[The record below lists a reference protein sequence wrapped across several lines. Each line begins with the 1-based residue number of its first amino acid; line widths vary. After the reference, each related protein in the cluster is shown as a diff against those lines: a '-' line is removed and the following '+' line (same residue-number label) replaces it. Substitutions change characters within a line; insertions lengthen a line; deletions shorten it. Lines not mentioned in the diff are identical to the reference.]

1 LKKLKFAGFKN
12 KYLHHMKVLGIGNA
26 LVDIL
31 VSLPDDR
38 FLQEHHLPRGS
49 MQLVDK
55 ELSDSILKSA
65 SGFYMNI
72 ASGGSAANTINGL
85 AKLGIE
91 TGFIGSLGIDEH
103 GRHFISDFE
112 KNNVFPHISY
122 SQTHSGKAIALVS
135 PDGERTFATN
145 LGAAIELGASDIT
158 DDIVSG
164 YDIVHIEGYLL
175 QNYELI
181 EAAVETARKN
191 NALIS
196 LDLASFN
203 VVEQHLD
210 FLKQLIPGNID
221 ILFANEEEAF
231 ALTGAHHIN
240 ALEVMA
246 EMAPLSIYKN
256 GSEGSLISDR
266 KQIHH
271 VKALPSPCKD
281 TTGAGDLYAAG
292 FLYGYIRKKSLK
304 ECGWF
309 GSVVA
314 GHVIRIIGAKI
325 PESTWNEIYQEL
337 QIQK

>member
-1 LKKLKFAGFKN
+1 
-12 KYLHHMKVLGIGNA
+12 MKVLGIGNA

-31 VSLPDDR
+31 VSLPDDS
-38 FLQEHHLPRGS
+38 FLQKHQLPRGS

-55 ELSDSILKSA
+55 VLSDTILESA
-65 SGFYMNI
+65 TGLSMSI

-85 AKLGIE
+85 AKMGIE
-91 TGFIGSLGIDEH
+91 TGFIGSLGKDEH
-103 GRHFISDFE
+103 GRHFISDFKE
-112 KNNVFPHISY
+112 NNVFPHISY

-145 LGAAIELGASDIT
+145 LGAAIELGAADIT

-181 EAAVETARKN
+181 EGAVRTARRN
-191 NALIS
+191 NVLIS

-210 FLKQLIPGNID
+210 FLKKLIPGNID
-221 ILFANEEEAF
+221 ILFANEEEAY
-231 ALTGAHHIN
+231 ALTGLHHQK
-240 ALEVMA
+240 ALEVMT
-246 EMAPLSIYKN
+246 EMAPLSIFKN
-256 GSEGSLISDR
+256 GSDGSLISDR

-271 VKALPSPCKD
+271 VKALPSLCKD

-292 FLYGYIRKKSLK
+292 FLYGYIRKKSLE

-309 GSVVA
+309 GSVLA
-314 GHVIRIIGAKI
+314 GHVIRVIGAKI
-325 PESTWNEIYQEL
+325 PESTWHEIYHEL